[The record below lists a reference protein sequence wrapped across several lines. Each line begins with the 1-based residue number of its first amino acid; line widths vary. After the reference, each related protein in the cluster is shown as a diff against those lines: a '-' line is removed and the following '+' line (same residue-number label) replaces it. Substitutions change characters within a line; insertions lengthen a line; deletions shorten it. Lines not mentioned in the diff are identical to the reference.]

1 MVSIETSDNAPGRP
15 EDIVAWS
22 PKQLAALIRWG
33 NWLADEWR
41 VPRRQCPA
49 WDASGFGWHAM
60 CSPSHWT
67 NVAGKVCPGRR
78 RIQPASHRRLPGDLR
93 RHRGGLLHGPD
104 RHGQQQEILAAA
116 RQINQ
121 AVGQGQLDYSG
132 TIETILSTVQQVI
145 NMLAALRQDM
155 TVFGTTGLEETFEH
169 LAQRQRDILGDLQTV
184 LERLPA
190 PHSAKGA
197 FQAVAR
203 DAAVG
208 RTGKYLMPLRRPKL
222 PW

>member
-1 MVSIETSDNAPGRP
+1 M
-15 EDIVAWS
+15 
-22 PKQLAALIRWG
+22 ALT
-33 NWLADEWR
+33 D
-41 VPRRQCPA
+41 
-49 WDASGFGWHAM
+49 S
-60 CSPSHWT
+60 
-67 NVAGKVCPGRR
+67 
-78 RIQPASHRRLPGDLR
+78 
-93 RHRGGLLHGPD
+93 
-104 RHGQQQEILAAA
+104 QQQEILAAA

-190 PHSAKGA
+190 P
-197 FQAVAR
+197 
-203 DAAVG
+203 
-208 RTGKYLMPLRRPKL
+208 PLS
-222 PW
+222 